1 MTLRFTPA
9 RWGQNI
15 SHLKSSVTSFGRAI
29 HHGVQIYK
37 ATREYLP
44 DSRMKDAAS
53 KGVTSYE
60 GVVEKL
66 RAGGL

>member
-1 MTLRFTPA
+1 MTLRYTPA
-9 RWGQNI
+9 RWGQNM
-15 SHLKSSVTSFGRAI
+15 SHLKRSVTSFGRAI
-29 HHGVQIYK
+29 HHGVQIFK
-37 ATREYLP
+37 ATKAYIP

>member
-1 MTLRFTPA
+1 MTLRYTPA
-9 RWGQNI
+9 RWGQNM
-15 SHLKSSVTSFGRAI
+15 SHLKRSVTSFGRAI
-29 HHGVQIYK
+29 HTGVK
-37 ATREYLP
+37 NFNATKEYIP
-44 DSRMKDAAS
+44 DSRMKQMAS